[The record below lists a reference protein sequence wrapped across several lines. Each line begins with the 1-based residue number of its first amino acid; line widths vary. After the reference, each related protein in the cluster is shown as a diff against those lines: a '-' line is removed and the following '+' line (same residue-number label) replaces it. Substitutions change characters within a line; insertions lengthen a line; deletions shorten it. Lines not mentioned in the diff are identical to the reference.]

1 MSITEIQFNPLAHKD
16 ILYLFNLT
24 FYHLMESNP
33 GLPACLTAAVNCM
46 GKILAV

>member
-1 MSITEIQFNPLAHKD
+1 MSVTEIQFNPMAHKD

-24 FYHLMESNP
+24 FYCLMESNP
-33 GLPACLTAAVNCM
+33 GLPACLTTAGNYM